1 MHPRSRTRQAWLVFG
16 ATFACL
22 VGGLVVTLF
31 VTRPLTAQVLVNG
44 AFEGAIWL
52 LFATIGLV
60 LTLRRPGN
68 PIGWLYAGAG
78 LAWTLSIPW
87 DPWVDQLLRNNL
99 PLPPAAQL
107 AALAG
112 DTLWAVGLTM
122 AVTLPLLLLPNG
134 RLRSPRW
141 RQVAVASV
149 AGTAATVVGW
159 VLAPDPMTQTI
170 RPVPKPFP
178 LHGVAGTM
186 ANTIHWIGWGVLFA
200 CIPVAAV
207 SLVLRFRA
215 SRGTE
220 RQQLRWVAAGATGAA
235 AGPALLLPLQ
245 ALGLGP
251 TDAFAIPLL
260 LSLPVAIAVAV
271 LRYRLWDLD
280 RLVSRTVTYA
290 AVTAVVLIPDLL
302 VLPAATHLA
311 GGSGS
316 LAVAAATLA
325 AAALFQPLRRRIQ
338 DLVDRRYNRRRHDAA
353 RTLEVFATRLRDQVD
368 LGALHT
374 ELLGV
379 VDQTMQPTHAWLWL
393 RPPAVSPRPTR

>member
-1 MHPRSRTRQAWLVFG
+1 MHPRSRTRLAWLVFG

-52 LFATIGLV
+52 LFATIGLI

-87 DPWVDQLLRNNL
+87 DPWVDQLLSSNR

-112 DTLWAVGLTM
+112 DSLWAVGLTM

-141 RQVAVASV
+141 RPVAVASV

-178 LHGVAGTM
+178 LHGMAGTVVD
-186 ANTIHWIGWGVLFA
+186 TIHWIGWGVLFA

-220 RQQLRWVAAGATGAA
+220 RQQLRWVAAGATGAV
-235 AGPALLLPLQ
+235 AGP
-245 ALGLGP
+245 
-251 TDAFAIPLL
+251 
-260 LSLPVAIAVAV
+260 
-271 LRYRLWDLD
+271 
-280 RLVSRTVTYA
+280 
-290 AVTAVVLIPDLL
+290 VVGS
-302 VLPAATHLA
+302 PA
-311 GGSGS
+311 
-316 LAVAAATLA
+316 
-325 AAALFQPLRRRIQ
+325 
-338 DLVDRRYNRRRHDAA
+338 
-353 RTLEVFATRLRDQVD
+353 
-368 LGALHT
+368 
-374 ELLGV
+374 
-379 VDQTMQPTHAWLWL
+379 WW
-393 RPPAVSPRPTR
+393 